1 MKKLNLLLRA
11 IIVIIMFT
19 VSAGFSLAA
28 DQEITLSPASTEQ
41 APGSEFRLTVIY
53 NVSDGDNTLSSL
65 GVRIHF
71 DSTQLEYNDFENFF
85 DTNKLADPLLQD
97 DVDNKD
103 TDENT
108 DKVIVLSY
116 ADPFNNSWPNQQ
128 FPLDIVTFVFTVKN
142 DASVGLTNVNVT
154 KISGHVGYGFVGGGC
169 GVDIRNEH
177 TVTFTEGANGMVTG
191 DKTQTVIEGGDC
203 TAVTA
208 VPDVGYQFAE
218 WTGDYTGTENPLTI
232 TNVTSDMTI
241 TANFTPVQHTVT
253 FTTGLHCC
261 YCRSRQWLS
270 LYRLDRRLYRHRES
284 INNYQ
289 CHLRYGCHG

>member
-71 DSTQLEYNDFENFF
+71 DSTKLEYNDFENFF

-116 ADPFNNSWPNQQ
+116 ADPFSNSWPNQAL
-128 FPLDIVTFVFTVKN
+128 PLDLVTFVFTVKN

-154 KISGHVGYGFVGGGC
+154 KISGHVGYGFVGSGSI
-169 GVDIRNEH
+169 VN
-177 TVTFTEGANGMVTG
+177 
-191 DKTQTVIEGGDC
+191 
-203 TAVTA
+203 
-208 VPDVGYQFAE
+208 
-218 WTGDYTGTENPLTI
+218 I
-232 TNVTSDMTI
+232 TYI
-241 TANFTPVQHTVT
+241 
-253 FTTGLHCC
+253 
-261 YCRSRQWLS
+261 
-270 LYRLDRRLYRHRES
+270 
-284 INNYQ
+284 
-289 CHLRYGCHG
+289 